1 MITLTGSTSSAYRNA
16 RVMQA
21 FRSGNDTVE
30 IAALLGM
37 TEAEV
42 YNVLSAVRLCR
53 QSVRK

>member
-1 MITLTGSTSSAYRNA
+1 MITLTGSTSHAYRNA

-21 FRSGNDTVE
+21 FRGGNDTVE

-53 QSVRK
+53 QAVRK